1 MVRYYVEMQCLIRR
15 LHNNVGEMTFVYYP
29 WCTQHAHRL
38 QGGGDPLTDGVVG
51 DGPVDRVRAVQVH
64 PPVVLGAVYGHTVLL
79 YTRNNLIFSRAVNGT
94 LRSLINGYPC

>member
-1 MVRYYVEMQCLIRR
+1 MQCLIRR
-15 LHNNVGEMTFVYYP
+15 LHNNVGGMTFVYYP

-51 DGPVDRVRAVQVH
+51 DGPVNGVRAVQVH

-79 YTRNNLIFSRAVNGT
+79 YTHNNLIFSRAVNGT

>member
-1 MVRYYVEMQCLIRR
+1 MFIIPGV
-15 LHNNVGEMTFVYYP
+15 HNNQQAY
-29 WCTQHAHRL
+29 RL

>member
-1 MVRYYVEMQCLIRR
+1 MVRR

-29 WCTQHAHRL
+29 WCTQHAYRL

-51 DGPVDRVRAVQVH
+51 DGPVDAVRAVQVH

-79 YTRNNLIFSRAVNGT
+79 YTHNNLIFSRAVNGT

>member
-29 WCTQHAHRL
+29 WCTQQAYRL

-79 YTRNNLIFSRAVNGT
+79 YTHNNLIFSRAVNGT